1 MGKPE
6 TPERVEAPS
15 RRHERRRRQPYLLR
29 YLRPQTAVALVLW
42 RIEAHSALP
51 LALLMVATLGRW
63 PGALVMGSIMAA
75 FSAVFLF
82 LLGDD
87 PVLEDL
93 RAWSERR
100 RMGRAMSWLGERDDA
115 VGRARRIVAVV
126 PSIFFLGPF
135 WRAIAYRFFGMKPAL
150 AYPLS
155 VGASYPHSL
164 LWTGLVLGGVWEW
177 LILPLARDVL
187 WPLVDGLIS
196 LLGRLA

>member
-1 MGKPE
+1 MREAE
-6 TPERVEAPS
+6 TRERAEARS
-15 RRHERRRRQPYLLR
+15 HRRRRRPYLLR

-51 LALLMVATLGRW
+51 LALLLVATLGRW
-63 PGALVMGSIMAA
+63 PGALAMGSIMAV

-93 RAWSERR
+93 RSWSERR
-100 RMGRAMSWLGERDDA
+100 RMGRIMTWLRERDDG
-115 VGRARRIVAVV
+115 VGRARRLAAIL

-135 WRAIAYRFFGMKPAL
+135 WRAVTYRFFGMKPML

-177 LILPLARDVL
+177 LILPFVRSVIL
-187 WPLVDGLIS
+187 PLVESLVS
-196 LLGRLA
+196 LLQQPF